1 MTKDIYKIIFDNF
14 FMEKIMKYTTSEIAF
29 RLNSLDG
36 WKQEG
41 DFIVK
46 TFVFKDFSEAFGFLG
61 RVGLISEVIAHHPDW
76 SGVYN
81 KVTLKLTTHDVGG
94 ITDKDFDF
102 AERVEHLFK

>member
-1 MTKDIYKIIFDNF
+1 
-14 FMEKIMKYTTSEIAF
+14 MKKYSAAEVAI
-29 RLNSLDG
+29 RLNSLEG

-41 DFIVK
+41 DFIAK
-46 TFVFKDFSEAFGFLG
+46 NFIFKDFNEAFGFIS
-61 RVGLISEVIAHHPDW
+61 RVALISEQQAHHPDW

-102 AERVEHLFK
+102 AQRVEQLYKQ